1 MNRHSRAKQRKL
13 ISLNR
18 GGETLEVTYNIWD
31 SLPLVRSQDGR
42 IEAYVIAK
50 DGSEANRLKPAEIC
64 KKNSTDVYCD
74 LII

>member
-1 MNRHSRAKQRKL
+1 MGFSTP
-13 ISLNR
+13 S
-18 GGETLEVTYNIWD
+18 EVT
-31 SLPLVRSQDGR
+31 DGR